1 MSDDTAPDQDGRS
14 GPEDRAMIEEG
25 TVEKG
30 AVEKD
35 TVDKRTVEHSTAVNG
50 SVERSAART
59 PAVEIHE
66 VKIHGA
72 LRASDTER
80 DDALQALAAHYA
92 DGRLERAEFD
102 ERAEVALAARTR
114 DQLHAL
120 FADLPGPV
128 PVPSSTPEV
137 VPAAPRTPERV
148 AEARL
153 RQRPA
158 GFPPP
163 IVFSPVLFVF
173 AIVAVL
179 YGAPPF
185 PLIPLVFILTGGP
198 RRWDRQARPW
208 N

>member
-1 MSDDTAPDQDGRS
+1 MSDNTVPDQDGRS
-14 GPEDRAMIEEG
+14 GPEDR
-25 TVEKG
+25 T
-30 AVEKD
+30 AVE
-35 TVDKRTVEHSTAVNG
+35 RN
-50 SVERSAART
+50 AAQT
-59 PAVEIHE
+59 PAEPRV
-66 VKIHGA
+66 VGTRGA
-72 LRASDTER
+72 LRASDAER

-102 ERAEVALAARTR
+102 ERAEVALVARTR
-114 DQLHAL
+114 DQLREL

-128 PVPSSTPEV
+128 PVPSPTPEPV
-137 VPAAPRTPERV
+137 AAASRTPEP
-148 AEARL
+148 AAAARM

-158 GFPPP
+158 AGFPP
-163 IVFSPVLFVF
+163 IVFSPILFVV
-173 AIVAVL
+173 AIVAVM

>member
-1 MSDDTAPDQDGRS
+1 MSDDIVPDQDGRPD
-14 GPEDRAMIEEG
+14 PEDRA
-25 TVEKG
+25 
-30 AVEKD
+30 AVE
-35 TVDKRTVEHSTAVNG
+35 TR
-50 SVERSAART
+50 AAESR
-59 PAVEIHE
+59 V
-66 VKIHGA
+66 VKIHGP
-72 LRASDTER
+72 LRASDSER
-80 DDALQALAAHYA
+80 DDALHALAAHYA

-128 PVPSSTPEV
+128 PVPSSRPEP
-137 VPAAPRTPERV
+137 VPAAPHTSDRTS
-148 AEARL
+148 EAAAARM
-153 RQRPA
+153 RQRPVA
-158 GFPPP
+158 GFPP
-163 IVFSPVLFVF
+163 IVLSPVLFVV

-198 RRWDRQARPW
+198 RRWNGQARPW